1 MPNLADFAAP
11 DDKDSS
17 GYSTEMVLEVLDEVQ
32 ETFDDILKSVNCSRI
47 RELDSDMFENHDKEA
62 LAEWIVDTLDTL
74 RKSRNLLADAAG
86 EINIL
91 QKGAI
96 EDKSSI
102 ILLQREAIEENRKDM
117 KAVQTTLQT
126 EIKSY
131 RDAVTSQNFI
141 SSDKSDREQITIHDV
156 KEAVKSVQKD
166 DERSRNVMIFGMK
179 EDQGDLKASVTKVFQ
194 RIDQEPVFDHC
205 QRLGNMRY
213 GLSNQKRPIK
223 VRLASSV
230 SVHAMLRRRHLLRK
244 DPLYNSVYLAPDRSP
259 EERREYK
266 DLVDALKAKISKEP
280 ESYHHIRDHQ
290 ILSSPRKNSPK
301 KILSSEPPQ

>member
-11 DDKDSS
+11 DDKESS
-17 GYSTEMVLEVLDEVQ
+17 GYSTETVLEVLDEVQ

-47 RELDSDMFENHDKEA
+47 RELDTDMFENYDKEA
-62 LAEWIVDTLDTL
+62 IAEWLVDTLDTL

-86 EINIL
+86 EINTL

-96 EDKSSI
+96 EDKASI
-102 ILLQREAIEENRKDM
+102 IQLQRNAIEENRKDM

-131 RDAVTSQNFI
+131 RDALTSQNSI
-141 SSDKSDREQITIHDV
+141 CSAKGDREQITIHDV

-166 DERSRNVMIFGMK
+166 DERSRNMMIFGLK

-194 RIDQEPVFDHC
+194 SIDQEPIFDHC
-205 QRLGNMRY
+205 QRLGNKRS
-213 GLSNQKRPIK
+213 GLNNQHRPIK
-223 VRLASSV
+223 VTLASSV
-230 SVHAMLRRRHLLRK
+230 SVDAMLQRRHLLRK
-244 DPLYNSVYLAPDRSP
+244 DPRYNSVYLAPDRTP

-280 ESYHHIRDHQ
+280 ESYHHIRDRQ

-301 KILSSEPPQ
+301 KILSSEPP